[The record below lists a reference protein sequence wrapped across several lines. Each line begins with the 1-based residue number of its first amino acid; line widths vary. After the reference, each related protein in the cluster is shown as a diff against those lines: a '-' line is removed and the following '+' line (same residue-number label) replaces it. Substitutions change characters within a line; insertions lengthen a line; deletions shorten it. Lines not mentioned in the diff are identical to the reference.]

1 MEPEVP
7 AYIGNYKIVRE
18 LGRGAMGTVF
28 LAHQES
34 LGRDLAIKVLAPE
47 FTRDPQFV
55 ERFKREGRVAA
66 NLRHPNIVSIVD
78 ADSRDGRYFIVME
91 YVGDKD
97 LRELLNRE
105 GKLSVRLSIKMIDQ
119 VLQALQHAHD
129 KGVVHR
135 DVKPANVL
143 LRSAEE
149 VALSDFS
156 IAHIKDGDRLTRT
169 GVMIGTPEYMAPEQ
183 FEGKGIDH
191 RADLYAAGLVLYEML
206 TGVQPFRGDTMPEVM
221 KAHIMDFAPNPCE
234 YNSEIPAALGSAILK
249 ALEKLPERRYTDAN
263 VMRQALL
270 EAAGMHEAQHSFDH
284 FLRSVAEGQISMDD
298 AIRANEM
305 VREAIDQG
313 FKKVLSVLMVDLAG
327 SSAIK
332 IPNQTLI
339 ADRAFRDYRS
349 TINDILKKYGCQRF
363 DWAGDGAICLFETP
377 DQAVSAAVEIQTT
390 IAEVGQRHQQL
401 PGSLKCRIG
410 INTGEVY
417 VDPRRSLGE
426 FASRTVDHAGHLEK
440 DCPVGGIHVSQATM
454 ELTRHLVEYRHIGT
468 NRDSVVVYEAVLP
481 NVPVAE
487 PQPVPARPAGAPPT
501 PAVAQPKPVAP
512 PKAAATPTRPMA
524 EPKPT
529 PAPAPKPGQPEAQ
542 PATTGFRLWWGWWM
556 GVAAF
561 FLGALG
567 ATMAAAGFGQAGASP
582 MAAGYLTL
590 LCLTIACPGF
600 AAFYLIKKRYLAA
613 AQSGAA
619 FFVFLILLAVLTS
632 GVQNL

>member
-1 MEPEVP
+1 MEPELP
-7 AYIGNYKIVRE
+7 AYIGNYKVVRE

-66 NLRHPNIVSIVD
+66 GLRHPNIVSIVD

-91 YVGDKD
+91 YVSEKD

-105 GKLSVRLSIKMIDQ
+105 GKVSVRLGIKIMDQ
-119 VLQALQHAHD
+119 VLQALYHAHQ

-156 IAHIKDGDRLTRT
+156 IAHIKDGDKLTRT

-234 YNSEIPAALGSAILK
+234 YNPEIPAALGSAILK

-270 EAAGMHEAQHSFDH
+270 EAAGMHEAQSSLDN
-284 FLRSVAEGQISMDD
+284 FLRSVAEGQVSMDD

-363 DWAGDGAICLFETP
+363 DWAGDGAICLFDTA
-377 DQAVSAAVEIQTT
+377 DQAVNAALEIQTT

-454 ELTRHLVEYRHIGT
+454 ELTRHLAEYRHIGT
-468 NRDSVVVYEAVLP
+468 NRDKVVVYEAVLP
-481 NVPVAE
+481 NAPAAPPAAPQASPV
-487 PQPVPARPAGAPPT
+487 RPAVTAPMPT
-501 PAVAQPKPVAP
+501 PPASQPKLTPQPAVAAQTKPMVE
-512 PKAAATPTRPMA
+512 TP
-524 EPKPT
+524 
-529 PAPAPKPGQPEAQ
+529 PAPAPTQP
-542 PATTGFRLWWGWWM
+542 PAAESGFRLWWGWWV
-556 GVAAF
+556 GIAAF

-567 ATMAAAGFGQAGASP
+567 ATVSAIGFAQVGGSP
-582 MAAGYLTL
+582 LLAGYLTL
-590 LCLTIACPGF
+590 IFMTLGCPGF

-613 AQSGAA
+613 AQAGAA